1 MTTQATSGFDADE
14 LAAWFALDAPEC
26 DGPGELFECWSPG
39 PVPGAV
45 FEEAYDLACISRYE
59 RHVAALQGAQTVAIA
74 GFVQSYVRDHQVW
87 FPTAEPD
94 VAGRSAYAEIALA
107 LGLADRTSDA
117 RVAVACE
124 LVERLPATVA
134 ALCAGQVSLPKA
146 RALLEETVHLD
157 AEQRAVVEA
166 TLLPKAA
173 GLTPLLLC
181 QAAATWT
188 S

>member
-1 MTTQATSGFDADE
+1 MTTQQVLGFDAGE
-14 LAAWFALDAPEC
+14 MAAWFALDLPES
-26 DGPGELFECWSPG
+26 DGPEDPLECWSPG
-39 PVPGAV
+39 PQPGAV
-45 FEEAYDLACISRYE
+45 FDEAYDLACITRYE
-59 RHVAALQGAQTVAIA
+59 RHVAALQGEQTVAIA
-74 GFVQSYVRDHQVW
+74 GFVQAYVRDHQVW

-107 LGLADRTSDA
+107 LGIADRTSDA

-134 ALCAGQVSLPKA
+134 ALCAGQVTLPKA

-157 AEQRAVVEA
+157 AEQRARVEE